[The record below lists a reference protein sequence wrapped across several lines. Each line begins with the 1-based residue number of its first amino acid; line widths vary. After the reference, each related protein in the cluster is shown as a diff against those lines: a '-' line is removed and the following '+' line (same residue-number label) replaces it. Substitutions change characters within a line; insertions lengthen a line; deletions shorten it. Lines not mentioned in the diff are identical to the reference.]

1 MLSQKKIFEE
11 KDGTIG
17 YFEAIFNSSN
27 VLKST
32 YFPKNNKLYISFS
45 RGGTYS
51 YDNIDQTLYDEFET
65 AVSQG
70 IYFNENIKNTPE
82 KYPPHKEFTLYPSEV
97 SDLKEVVEKT
107 NKINE
112 DQEIKLIDEDQYINL
127 IAFLQKTLEFYSNE
141 NNYNKNK
148 DSKSLIEV
156 DKGTQANFA
165 IKQAEDLI
173 KSTADAE
180 IEYDKII
187 EDAEKNIN
195 TSPRDILKDLEGL
208 KGG

>member
-51 YDNIDQTLYDEFET
+51 YCNIDQIIYDEFET
-65 AVSQG
+65 SESQG
-70 IYFNENIKNTPE
+70 IYFNENIKKAPE

-97 SDLKEVVEKT
+97 KDLKEVVEKT

-112 DQEIKLIDEDQYINL
+112 DQEIKLIDEDQYVNL
-127 IAFLQKTLEFYSNE
+127 IAFLQKTLEFYSDE
-141 NNYNKNK
+141 NNYEKNK
-148 DSKSLIEV
+148 DSKSLIDV
-156 DKGTQANFA
+156 DKGTQAKFA
-165 IKQAEDLI
+165 IKQAENLI

-180 IEYDKII
+180 TEYDKII
-187 EDAEKNIN
+187 EDAEKNLN
-195 TSPRDILKDLEGL
+195 VSPRDVLKNLEGL